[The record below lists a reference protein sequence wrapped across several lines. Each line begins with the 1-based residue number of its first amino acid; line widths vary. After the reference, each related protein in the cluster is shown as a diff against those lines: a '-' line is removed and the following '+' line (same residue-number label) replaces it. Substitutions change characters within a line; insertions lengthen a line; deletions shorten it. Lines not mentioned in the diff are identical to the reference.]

1 MSETKMGIIQ
11 EQGDYNIF
19 HTLNSQDQKLVKNDQ
34 RVVNESKKINVKDQI
49 RLGDCAHL
57 DKKR

>member
-19 HTLNSQDQKLVKNDQ
+19 HTLNSQDQKLVKNE